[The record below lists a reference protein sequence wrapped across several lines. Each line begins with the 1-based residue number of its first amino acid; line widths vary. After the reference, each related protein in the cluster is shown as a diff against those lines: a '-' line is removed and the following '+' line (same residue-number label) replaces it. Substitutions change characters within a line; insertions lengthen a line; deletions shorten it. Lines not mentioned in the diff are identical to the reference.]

1 MGEEYKMEQIKKALK
16 HWEKIGHGVN
26 NTYCPACKSQGHTL
40 IVHSDE
46 TYITGI
52 CMKCACAARIARTKP
67 AADKKSD

>member
-26 NTYCPACKSQGHTL
+26 STYCPACKSQGHTL

-52 CMKCACAARIARTKP
+52 V
-67 AADKKSD
+67 

>member
-26 NTYCPACKSQGHTL
+26 STYCPACKSQGHTL

-46 TYITGI
+46 KYITGI
-52 CMKCACAARIARTKP
+52 CAECSSAGRIL
-67 AADKKSD
+67 KSNPGEE